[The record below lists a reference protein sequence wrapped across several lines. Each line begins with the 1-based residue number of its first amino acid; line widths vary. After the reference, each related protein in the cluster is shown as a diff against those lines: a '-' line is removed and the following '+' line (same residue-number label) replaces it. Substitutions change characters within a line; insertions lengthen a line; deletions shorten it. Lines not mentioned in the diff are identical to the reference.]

1 MINSPSPRP
10 VCHQVFPT
18 LLSKC
23 SLNSVIP
30 SHSLIQAFTT
40 LSVCHD
46 KKPLPFSHILT
57 FQAISIEHLPF
68 SSYYSL
74 AQEFLTLC
82 CFWSKQ
88 TLSLH
93 SLDWLGNAAAAAAK
107 SLQSC
112 PTLCDPTDRSPLGS
126 SVPGFS
132 RQEHWNG
139 LPFPS
144 PMHESESE
152 SEIAQSCLT

>member
-18 LLSKC
+18 LPSKYT
-23 SLNSVIP
+23 LNSVIP

-57 FQAISIEHLPF
+57 FQAISTERLPF

-88 TLSLH
+88 ILSLH
-93 SLDWLGNAAAAAAK
+93 SEDWLGNANLLLSKTKWVAELNCNQTFYTRPQQNVQLREGFGK
-107 SLQSC
+107 CQVTLPQFRPLLQ
-112 PTLCDPTDRSPLGS
+112 LKR
-126 SVPGFS
+126 V
-132 RQEHWNG
+132 
-139 LPFPS
+139 
-144 PMHESESE
+144 
-152 SEIAQSCLT
+152 